1 MELKIGVFGFGVE
14 CCGLAVGI
22 GGWDWRLGLAV
33 GIGLGVNSEVLAIL
47 LTREIIDG

>member
-1 MELKIGVFGFGVE
+1 VELKIGVFGFGVE
-14 CCGLAVGI
+14 CC
-22 GGWDWRLGLAV
+22 GLAV